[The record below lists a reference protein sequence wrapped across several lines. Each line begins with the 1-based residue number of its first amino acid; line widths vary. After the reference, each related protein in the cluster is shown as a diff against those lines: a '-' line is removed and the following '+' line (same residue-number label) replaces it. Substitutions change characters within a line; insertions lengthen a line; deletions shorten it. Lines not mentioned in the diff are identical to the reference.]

1 MGQDGRRDALLIAG
15 AYAVFGLLW
24 IFGTDLLAER
34 FAAGMAEMRRL
45 ETLKGWAFVLLSAG
59 LVYYLVHRA
68 FERHR
73 RSERA
78 ARRAERIGRL
88 GHWELDIAT
97 MELTWSDE
105 VYRIFGVD
113 PTTFDVT
120 YESFLELVHPEDRDE
135 QLSVDA
141 AARAGEDVLDVEHR
155 VVRPDGEV
163 RVVHERATLVEGEG
177 EAGRL
182 VGTVQDVTERRRL
195 EDELERSRDLLRRY
209 AAHLTT
215 RRERERADLARDIHD
230 HLGQLLTAVKLR
242 LDRARF
248 AEGEVRSERL
258 DETVELVEESIDEVR
273 EISSQLRPAYVD
285 QLGLVDGL
293 EAYARRFGEQT
304 GVSTRLQSELEEVP
318 LDGEASVHLFRI
330 VQEALTNVAR
340 HAGADRA
347 RVVLRRE
354 DDALVVRV
362 LDDGRGLREASV
374 TGMHSHGLL
383 GMNERARLLGGSFEL
398 RDRDGAGAEARV
410 SIPWPGRNGG

>member
-1 MGQDGRRDALLIAG
+1 MDEDGRRDALVIAV
-15 AYAVFGLLW
+15 AYAAFGVLW
-24 IFGTDLLAER
+24 IVGTDLLAQR
-34 FAAGMAEMRRL
+34 VAAGPVEMARL
-45 ETLKGWAFVLLSAG
+45 QTLKGWAFVLLSAG

-78 ARRAERIGRL
+78 TRRAERIGRL

-97 MELTWSDE
+97 TALTWSDE

-113 PTTFDVT
+113 PATFEVT
-120 YESFLELVHPEDRDE
+120 YESFLERVHPDDRDE
-135 QLSVDA
+135 QLSIDA
-141 AARAGEDVLDVEHR
+141 AARAGEDVLDTEHR
-155 VVRPDGEV
+155 IVRPDGEV
-163 RVVHERATLVEGEG
+163 RVVHERAALVEGEG

-242 LDRARF
+242 LDRARD
-248 AEGEVRSERL
+248 ADGEDRSERL
-258 DETVELVEESIDEVR
+258 DETVELVEESIEEVR
-273 EISSQLRPAYVD
+273 EIASQLRPAYVD
-285 QLGLVDGL
+285 QLGLVGGL
-293 EAYARRFGEQT
+293 EAYARRFEEQT
-304 GVSTRLQSELEEVP
+304 GVSTSLRTDLQAVP

-340 HAGADRA
+340 HAGADRT

-354 DDALVVRV
+354 HDALVVRV
-362 LDDGRGLREASV
+362 LDDGRGLRESSV
-374 TGMHSHGLL
+374 LGMHSHGLL
-383 GMNERARLLGGSFEL
+383 GMHERARLLGGTFEL
-398 RDRDGAGAEARV
+398 REREGDGAEARV
-410 SIPWPGRNGG
+410 SIPWPGGDGR